1 MKKQSFGQNHT
12 ISTSPQRPETRLWRI
27 SNLKDTFQPRPEKT
41 SVNLHRGQKL
51 VEKST
56 VEAGTDKAQEPSKV
70 EVQGMQVKVIAA
82 LRVRGARKEKT

>member
-1 MKKQSFGQNHT
+1 M
-12 ISTSPQRPETRLWRI
+12 
-27 SNLKDTFQPRPEKT
+27 
-41 SVNLHRGQKL
+41 NLHRGQKL